1 LYSRDVGERLDEEK
15 LRQIRAWAETLLAD
29 EREDARA
36 AARALL
42 LLAEEVERLWEA
54 NRTAFARDVT
64 TALTERLGTG
74 PSGTG

>member
-1 LYSRDVGERLDEEK
+1 
-15 LRQIRAWAETLLAD
+15 LLAD

-64 TALTERLGTG
+64 TALTERLGGGHDG
-74 PSGTG
+74 PG

>member
-1 LYSRDVGERLDEEK
+1 MAERLVEEK
-15 LRQIRAWAETLLAD
+15 LRQIRTWAEALLAD

-42 LLAEEVERLWEA
+42 LLVEEVERLWEA

-74 PSGTG
+74 PAGPPK